1 MFNEFKNQK
10 KLIKEKELGIQRPKM
25 NYMLAEEARE
35 LAYQSSIENIFQ
47 TIYMSVNNGKTSVKF
62 IDKNIRA
69 GHYQLL
75 KDLGYKVK
83 IYISDLGQPCFEV
96 SW

>member
-1 MFNEFKNQK
+1 
-10 KLIKEKELGIQRPKM
+10 M

-35 LAYQSSIENIFQ
+35 LVYQSAIENIFKS
-47 TIYMSVNNGKTSVKF
+47 IYMSANDGKTSVEF
-62 IDKNIRA
+62 IDKNICA

-83 IYISDLGQPCFEV
+83 IYISDFGVPCFEV